1 MYSAWIIKLVQALP
15 GAVLLSL
22 LICNTDDF
30 ELCDFIL
37 DELYR
42 DPDVIN
48 KRFFGRAFA
57 TYMNKC
63 PLDTLDKIADILSK
77 NVVFLLHDNY
87 GNYLLQIF
95 YNRNHKAGIS
105 MCEYALKKVAK
116 RAYLRKYCRYVLLK
130 AVVNDQ
136 DSWFCQDMVTAVSH
150 DRHTVESILS
160 KK

>member
-1 MYSAWIIKLVQALP
+1 MP

-48 KRFFGRAFA
+48 TRFFGRAFA

-95 YNRNHKAGIS
+95 YDRKCEKGIQ
-105 MCEYALKKVAK
+105 MIEDALKKYSK
-116 RAYLRKYCRYVLLK
+116 QIILRKYSRYVLH
-130 AVVNDQ
+130 
-136 DSWFCQDMVTAVSH
+136 TALLNQPVGS
-150 DRHTVESILS
+150 SLS
-160 KK
+160 

>member
-1 MYSAWIIKLVQALP
+1 MYSAWIIKLVQTLP

-48 KRFFGRAFA
+48 TRFFGRAFA